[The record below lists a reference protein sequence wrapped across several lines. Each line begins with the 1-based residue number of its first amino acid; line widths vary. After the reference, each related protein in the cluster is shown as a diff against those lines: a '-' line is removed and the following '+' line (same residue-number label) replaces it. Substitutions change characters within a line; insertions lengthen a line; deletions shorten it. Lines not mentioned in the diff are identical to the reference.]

1 MKQILL
7 FILLP
12 LEILAQNTIAFPDI
26 VNFPKQIYKAG
37 LQNWDIKQDKF
48 GKMYFANNEG
58 LLCFDGKYWNNYPLP
73 NKTNVR
79 SVEISE
85 KNKIYVGGQ
94 DELGYFSPSLNGIL
108 TYTSLTDLIPLKKRF
123 FGDIW
128 DITAYKG
135 NIYFRSS
142 TKIFKYTSQGIT
154 VFDTQNEWTYLGECN
169 GKLYAHDFEN
179 GLMLIEND
187 SWIPI
192 FKQNDLASDDPVTS
206 ILSINSDSSLVT
218 TLRNGIYILA
228 NNTLNPIQSIT
239 TNSLNQ

>member
-85 KNKIYVGGQ
+85 KNKT
-94 DELGYFSPSLNGIL
+94 IL
-108 TYTSLTDLIPLKKRF
+108 INERWLILILFWKINMRYKV
-123 FGDIW
+123 FGV
-128 DITAYKG
+128 K
-135 NIYFRSS
+135 
-142 TKIFKYTSQGIT
+142 
-154 VFDTQNEWTYLGECN
+154 
-169 GKLYAHDFEN
+169 
-179 GLMLIEND
+179 
-187 SWIPI
+187 
-192 FKQNDLASDDPVTS
+192 
-206 ILSINSDSSLVT
+206 
-218 TLRNGIYILA
+218 
-228 NNTLNPIQSIT
+228 
-239 TNSLNQ
+239 